1 MIAHLKGVL
10 FKKTTQSII
19 IDVGGVGYEVS
30 VPLSTFYS
38 LPETDESVSLQ
49 IHTHVKD
56 DSLTLFGFN
65 TSLEKALFLMLVSVS
80 GIGPKLSVN
89 ILSGMGPQDLLEAIA
104 QGDVMRL
111 QAIPGIGKKTAER
124 IALEL
129 KERASKA
136 LGEMDISPMPVSR
149 GKDRVIIEDALSAL
163 MNLGYSPKSAK
174 MAIERAKSRVKEMT
188 LEGLIREALRIL
200 S

>member
-1 MIAHLKGVL
+1 MIAHLKGIL

-38 LPETDESVSLQ
+38 LPEADESVSLQ

-104 QGDVMRL
+104 HGDAIRL

-129 KERASKA
+129 KDRASKT

-149 GKDRVIIEDALSAL
+149 GKDRVTIEDALSAL
-163 MNLGYSPKSAK
+163 MNLGYPPKSAK
-174 MAIERAKSRVKEMT
+174 MAIEKAKSRAKDMT
-188 LEGLIREALRIL
+188 LEDLIREALRIL

>member
-19 IDVGGVGYEVS
+19 INVGGVGYEVS

-38 LPETDESVSLQ
+38 LPETDENVSLQ

-129 KERASKA
+129 KDRASKA

-163 MNLGYSPKSAK
+163 LNLGYSPKSAK

-188 LEGLIREALRIL
+188 LEGLIRDALRIL

>member
-1 MIAHLKGVL
+1 MIAHLKGIL

-38 LPETDESVSLQ
+38 LPETDESVSLR

-65 TSLEKALFLMLVSVS
+65 TSLEKTLFLMLVSVS

-104 QGDVMRL
+104 HGDAMRL
-111 QAIPGIGKKTAER
+111 QAIPGIGKKTSER

-129 KERASKA
+129 KDRAFKA
-136 LGEMDISPMPVSR
+136 LGEMDISPMPIAK
-149 GKDRVIIEDALSAL
+149 GEDRLLINDALSAL
-163 MNLGYSPKSAK
+163 TNLGYPPKSAK
-174 MAIERAKSRVKEMT
+174 MAIEKAKSRAKDMT
-188 LEGLIREALRIL
+188 LEDLIREALRIL

>member
-1 MIAHLKGVL
+1 MIAHLKGIL

-38 LPETDESVSLQ
+38 LPETDEKVSLQ

-65 TSLEKALFLMLVSVS
+65 TSLEKTLFLMLVSVS

-89 ILSGMGPQDLLEAIA
+89 ILSGMGPQDLLGAIA
-104 QGDVMRL
+104 HGDAIRL

-129 KERASKA
+129 KDRASKA
-136 LGEMDISPMPVSR
+136 LVEMDISPMPLPQ
-149 GKDRVIIEDALSAL
+149 GEDRRTMDDALSAL
-163 MNLGYSPKSAK
+163 MNLGYPPKSAK

-188 LEGLIREALRIL
+188 LEDLIREALRIL

>member
-1 MIAHLKGVL
+1 MIAHLKGIL
-10 FKKTTQSII
+10 FKKATQSII

-65 TSLEKALFLMLVSVS
+65 TGLEKILFLMLVSVS
-80 GIGPKLSVN
+80 GIGPKLAVN

-104 QGDVMRL
+104 HGDAIRV

-124 IALEL
+124 IVLEL
-129 KERASKA
+129 KDRASKA
-136 LGEMDISPMPVSR
+136 LGKIDISPMPLPQ
-149 GKDRVIIEDALSAL
+149 GEEKMAMDDALSAL

-174 MAIERAKSRVKEMT
+174 VSIETAKSRVKEMT
-188 LEGLIREALRIL
+188 LESLIREALRIL

>member
-104 QGDVMRL
+104 HGDAIRL

-129 KERASKA
+129 KDRASKA
-136 LGEMDISPMPVSR
+136 LGEMDISPIPVSR

-163 MNLGYSPKSAK
+163 MNLGYSPKSARV
-174 MAIERAKSRVKEMT
+174 AIERARSCVKEMT
-188 LEGLIREALRIL
+188 LEGLIREALNTL

>member
-38 LPETDESVSLQ
+38 LPEIDESVSLQ

-65 TSLEKALFLMLVSVS
+65 TSLEKSLFLMLVSVS

-104 QGDVMRL
+104 NGDALRL

-129 KERASKA
+129 KDRASKV
-136 LGEMDISPMPVSR
+136 LGEVDISPAPLSR
-149 GKDRVIIEDALSAL
+149 GKDRLTIDDALSAL
-163 MNLGYSPKSAK
+163 INLGYSTKSARL
-174 MAIERAKSRVKEMT
+174 AIDRATSRVKVIT
-188 LEGLIREALRIL
+188 LEGLIREALRTL

>member
-1 MIAHLKGVL
+1 MIAHLKGIL

-38 LPETDESVSLQ
+38 LPETDESVSLR

-104 QGDVMRL
+104 HGDAMRL
-111 QAIPGIGKKTAER
+111 QAIPGIGKKTSER

-129 KERASKA
+129 KDRAFKA
-136 LGEMDISPMPVSR
+136 LGEMDISPMPIAK
-149 GKDRVIIEDALSAL
+149 GEDRLTMDDALSAL

-174 MAIERAKSRVKEMT
+174 MAMERAKSRVKDMT
-188 LEGLIREALRIL
+188 LEDLIREALRIL

>member
-104 QGDVMRL
+104 HGDAIRL
-111 QAIPGIGKKTAER
+111 QAIPGIGKKTSER

-129 KERASKA
+129 KDRASMT
-136 LGEMDISPMPVSR
+136 LGEMDISPRPVSR
-149 GKDRVIIEDALSAL
+149 GKDRAVIEDALSAL
-163 MNLGYSPKSAK
+163 MNLGYPPKSAK
-174 MAIERAKSRVKEMT
+174 MAIEKAKSRAKDMT
-188 LEGLIREALRIL
+188 LEDLIREALRIL

>member
-1 MIAHLKGVL
+1 MIAHLKGIL

-19 IDVGGVGYEVS
+19 INVGGVGYEVS

-38 LPETDESVSLQ
+38 LPGTDENVSLQ

-80 GIGPKLSVN
+80 GIGPKLSIN

-104 QGDVMRL
+104 HGDAIRL

-129 KERASKA
+129 KDRASKA

-188 LEGLIREALRIL
+188 LEDLIREALRIL

>member
-1 MIAHLKGVL
+1 MIAHLKGIL

-38 LPETDESVSLQ
+38 LPETDESVSLR

-65 TSLEKALFLMLVSVS
+65 TSLEKTLFLMLVSVS

-104 QGDVMRL
+104 HGDAMRL
-111 QAIPGIGKKTAER
+111 QAIPGIGKKTSER

-129 KERASKA
+129 KDRAFKA
-136 LGEMDISPMPVSR
+136 LGEMDISPMPIPQ
-149 GKDRVIIEDALSAL
+149 GEDRLLINDALSAL
-163 MNLGYSPKSAK
+163 MNLGYPPKSAK
-174 MAIERAKSRVKEMT
+174 MAIEKAKSRVKDMT
-188 LEGLIREALRIL
+188 LEDLIREALRIL

>member
-38 LPETDESVSLQ
+38 LPEADESVSLQ

-104 QGDVMRL
+104 HGDAIRL

-129 KERASKA
+129 KDRASKA
-136 LGEMDISPMPVSR
+136 LGEMDISPIPVSR
-149 GKDRVIIEDALSAL
+149 GKDRVIVEDALSAL
-163 MNLGYSPKSAK
+163 MNLGYSPKSART
-174 MAIERAKSRVKEMT
+174 AVERARSCVKEMT
-188 LEGLIREALRIL
+188 LEGLIREALGTM

>member
-38 LPETDESVSLQ
+38 LPETDESISLQ

-129 KERASKA
+129 KDRASKT

-149 GKDRVIIEDALSAL
+149 VKDRAIIEDALSAL

-174 MAIERAKSRVKEMT
+174 MAIERARSRVKEMT
-188 LEGLIREALRIL
+188 LEGLIRDALRIL

>member
-1 MIAHLKGVL
+1 MIARLKGIL
-10 FKKTTQSII
+10 FKKTTQTII

-30 VPLSTFYS
+30 VPLSTFYT
-38 LPETDESVSLQ
+38 LPELNESVSLQ

-65 TSLEKALFLMLVSVS
+65 TSLEKTLFLMLVSVS

-104 QGDVMRL
+104 NGDALRL

-129 KERASKA
+129 KDRASKA
-136 LGEMDISPMPVSR
+136 LEETDISPVPVSR
-149 GKDRVIIEDALSAL
+149 GEDRIIIDDALSAL
-163 MNLGYSPKSAK
+163 INLGYSPKSARL
-174 MAIERAKSRVKEMT
+174 AIDRAKSRVKEIT
-188 LEGLIREALRIL
+188 LEGLIREALRSL

>member
-1 MIAHLKGVL
+1 MIAHLKGIL

-38 LPETDESVSLQ
+38 LPETDENVSLR

-65 TSLEKALFLMLVSVS
+65 TSLEKVLFLMLVSVS

-104 QGDVMRL
+104 HGDAMRL
-111 QAIPGIGKKTAER
+111 QAIPGIGKKTSER

-129 KERASKA
+129 KDRALKA
-136 LGEMDISPMPVSR
+136 LGEMDISPMPTPQ
-149 GKDRVIIEDALSAL
+149 GGDRRTMDDALSAL

-174 MAIERAKSRVKEMT
+174 MAIEKAKSRTKEIT
-188 LEGLIREALRIL
+188 LEDLIREALRIL

>member
-1 MIAHLKGVL
+1 MIAHLKGIL

-104 QGDVMRL
+104 HGDAMRL
-111 QAIPGIGKKTAER
+111 QAIPGIGKKTSER

-129 KERASKA
+129 KDRASKA
-136 LGEMDISPMPVSR
+136 LGEMDISPMPLPQ
-149 GKDRVIIEDALSAL
+149 GEDRLTMDDALSAL

-174 MAIERAKSRVKEMT
+174 MAMERAKSRVKEMT
-188 LEGLIREALRIL
+188 LEDLIREALRIL

>member
-1 MIAHLKGVL
+1 MIAHLKGIL

-38 LPETDESVSLQ
+38 LPETDESVSLR

-104 QGDVMRL
+104 HGDAMRL
-111 QAIPGIGKKTAER
+111 QAIPGIGKKTSER

-129 KERASKA
+129 KDRAFKA
-136 LGEMDISPMPVSR
+136 LGEMDISPMPLPK
-149 GKDRVIIEDALSAL
+149 GEDRLTMDDALSAL

-174 MAIERAKSRVKEMT
+174 MAMERAKSRVKDMT
-188 LEGLIREALRIL
+188 LEDLIREALRIL

>member
-1 MIAHLKGVL
+1 MIAHLKGIL

-19 IDVGGVGYEVS
+19 INVGGVGYEVS

-80 GIGPKLSVN
+80 GIGPKLSIN

-104 QGDVMRL
+104 HGDAIRL

-129 KERASKA
+129 KDRASKA
-136 LGEMDISPMPVSR
+136 LGEMDISPVPVSR

-188 LEGLIREALRIL
+188 LEDLIREALRIL

>member
-38 LPETDESVSLQ
+38 LPETDESISLQ

-56 DSLTLFGFN
+56 DSLTLFGFD

-129 KERASKA
+129 KDRASKT

-149 GKDRVIIEDALSAL
+149 VKDRAIIEDALSAL

-174 MAIERAKSRVKEMT
+174 MAIERARSRVKEMT
-188 LEGLIREALRIL
+188 LEGLIRDALRIL

>member
-1 MIAHLKGVL
+1 MIAHLKGIL

-38 LPETDESVSLQ
+38 LPETDEKVSLQ

-65 TSLEKALFLMLVSVS
+65 TSLEKTLFLMLVSVS
-80 GIGPKLSVN
+80 GIGPKLSIN

-104 QGDVMRL
+104 HGDAIRL

-129 KERASKA
+129 KDRASKA
-136 LGEMDISPMPVSR
+136 LVEMDISPMPIPQ
-149 GKDRVIIEDALSAL
+149 GEDRRTMDDALSAL
-163 MNLGYSPKSAK
+163 MNLGYPPKSAT

-188 LEGLIREALRIL
+188 LEDLIREALRIL

>member
-1 MIAHLKGVL
+1 MIAHLKGIL
-10 FKKTTQSII
+10 FKKTTPSII
-19 IDVGGVGYEVS
+19 IDVGGVGYEVY

-104 QGDVMRL
+104 HGDAMRL

-129 KERASKA
+129 KDRASKA
-136 LGEMDISPMPVSR
+136 LEEMDISPMPIPR
-149 GKDRVIIEDALSAL
+149 GEERVAIDDALSAL

-174 MAIERAKSRVKEMT
+174 MAIEKAKSRIKEIS
-188 LEGLIREALRIL
+188 LEDLIRDALRIL

>member
-1 MIAHLKGVL
+1 MIAHLKGIL

-38 LPETDESVSLQ
+38 LPETDEMVSLQ

-89 ILSGMGPQDLLEAIA
+89 ILSGMGPQDLLGAIA
-104 QGDVMRL
+104 HGDAIRL

-129 KERASKA
+129 KDRASKA
-136 LGEMDISPMPVSR
+136 LVEMDISPMPLPQ
-149 GKDRVIIEDALSAL
+149 GEDRRTMDDALSAL
-163 MNLGYSPKSAK
+163 MNLGYPPKSAT

-188 LEGLIREALRIL
+188 LEDLIREALRIL

>member
-1 MIAHLKGVL
+1 
-10 FKKTTQSII
+10 
-19 IDVGGVGYEVS
+19 
-30 VPLSTFYS
+30 
-38 LPETDESVSLQ
+38 
-49 IHTHVKD
+49 
-56 DSLTLFGFN
+56 
-65 TSLEKALFLMLVSVS
+65 MLVSVS

-104 QGDVMRL
+104 QGDAIRL

-129 KERASKA
+129 KDRASKA

-163 MNLGYSPKSAK
+163 LNLGYTPKSAK

-188 LEGLIREALRIL
+188 LEGLIRDALRIL

>member
-38 LPETDESVSLQ
+38 LPETDESISLQ

-129 KERASKA
+129 KDRASKT

-149 GKDRVIIEDALSAL
+149 VKDRAIIEDALSAL

-188 LEGLIREALRIL
+188 LEGLIRDALRIL

>member
-1 MIAHLKGVL
+1 MIAHLNGIL

-38 LPETDESVSLQ
+38 LPETDEKVSLQ

-89 ILSGMGPQDLLEAIA
+89 ILSGMGPQDLLGAIA
-104 QGDVMRL
+104 HGDAIRL

-129 KERASKA
+129 KDRASKA
-136 LGEMDISPMPVSR
+136 LVEMDISPMPLPQ
-149 GKDRVIIEDALSAL
+149 GEDRRTMDDALSAL
-163 MNLGYSPKSAK
+163 MNLGYPPKSAK

-188 LEGLIREALRIL
+188 LEDLIREALRIL